1 MVRVELYQYTAPVI
15 TLSPE
20 KTINDALQVM
30 QKNDIKRIVI
40 VKNNLPIG
48 IVTERDIGKFL
59 EKDKTIRTLDQIPLD
74 EIMSTGLV
82 TITLGQQDHLIQC
95 AIRMETFQISSVIVV
110 DDDGKLI
117 GITTKSDLAKNFAN
131 IYVGVY
137 KVKDYMSKKI
147 ITCRKS
153 DSLLFA
159 LNMLNKNKVGRIV
172 VTDNDGKPIGVV
184 TYDTFLRNSEYF
196 KGGKQDT
203 RNYLLPK
210 TSAKGL
216 TEMRRMV
223 KIFVLLTDK
232 PGALKEVAD
241 IIGNELLMVES
252 EEDLAKAAKLMT
264 EYKVSGVPTVDKDG
278 NLEGVISSS
287 DIVRAYSEVETHFR
301 LIEKDPHFD

>member
-20 KTINDALQVM
+20 KTINDALQLM

-40 VKNNLPIG
+40 VKNNLPEG

-131 IYVGVY
+131 IYLGVY
-137 KVKDYMSKKI
+137 KVKDYMSRKV

-153 DSLLFA
+153 DSLFFV
-159 LNMLNKNKVGRIV
+159 LNMLNKNKVARIV
-172 VTDNDGKPIGVV
+172 VTDNDGKPIGII

-196 KGGKQDT
+196 KTGKQNT

-210 TSAKGL
+210 TSAK
-216 TEMRRMV
+216 EMNV
-223 KIFVLLTDK
+223 DNV
-232 PGALKEVAD
+232 
-241 IIGNELLMVES
+241 IGNELLIVES

-264 EYKVSGVPTVDKDG
+264 EFKVSGVPTIDKDG
-278 NLEGVISSS
+278 NLEGVISAS
-287 DIVRAYSEVETHFR
+287 DIARAYSEVETHFR

>member
-1 MVRVELYQYTAPVI
+1 MVRIELYQYTAPVI
-15 TLSPE
+15 TLNPE
-20 KTINDALQVM
+20 KTIHDTLQLM
-30 QKNDIKRIVI
+30 QKNDIKRIVV

-48 IVTERDIGKFL
+48 IITERDMGKFL

-82 TITLGQQDHLIQC
+82 TMTLGRQDHLTQC

-110 DDDGKLI
+110 DDDGKLV
-117 GITTKSDLAKNFAN
+117 GITTKSDLVKNFAN

-153 DSLLFA
+153 DSLFFV
-159 LNMLNKNKVGRIV
+159 LNMLNKNKVARIV
-172 VTDNDGKPIGVV
+172 VTDNEGKPIGMV

-203 RNYLLPK
+203 RNYLLPT
-210 TSAKGL
+210 TSAKG
-216 TEMRRMV
+216 MN
-223 KIFVLLTDK
+223 I
-232 PGALKEVAD
+232 GEVV
-241 IIGNELLMVES
+241 GNELLIVES
-252 EEDLAKAAKLMT
+252 EEDLTKAAKLMV
-264 EYKVSGVPTVDKDG
+264 EYKVSGVPAVDKDG
-278 NLEGVISSS
+278 NLEGIISSS

-301 LIEKDPHFD
+301 LIKKDPHFD

>member
-20 KTINDALQVM
+20 KTIHDALQLM
-30 QKNDIKRIVI
+30 QKNDIKRIVV
-40 VKNNLPIG
+40 VKNNLPVG

-59 EKDKTIRTLDQIPLD
+59 EKDKTSRTLDQIPLD
-74 EIMSTGLV
+74 EIMSKGLV

-131 IYVGVY
+131 IYLGVY
-137 KVKDYMSKKI
+137 KVKDYMSRKV

-153 DSLLFA
+153 DSLFFV
-159 LNMLNKNKVGRIV
+159 LNMLNKNKVARIV
-172 VTDNDGKPIGVV
+172 VTDNDGKPIGII

-196 KGGKQDT
+196 KTGKQNT

-210 TSAKGL
+210 TSAK
-216 TEMRRMV
+216 EMNV
-223 KIFVLLTDK
+223 DNV
-232 PGALKEVAD
+232 
-241 IIGNELLMVES
+241 IGNELLIVES

-264 EYKVSGVPTVDKDG
+264 EFKVSGVPTIDKDG
-278 NLEGVISSS
+278 NLEGVVSAS
-287 DIVRAYSEVETHFR
+287 DIARAYSEVETHFR